1 MMMRLLGA
9 ALVAAGAAWL
19 GFRAAAALSLRARAL
34 EEMAQ
39 GLALLEQ
46 ELELDG
52 PPLPQLM
59 ERLGEETRGPAK
71 ALFRDCR
78 QALDR
83 LEREP
88 FSQAWERLVRAR
100 EELGR
105 EGRAALLPLGE
116 PLGRCGCEE
125 QQRAVNRVR
134 QRLTELARRTEE
146 ERRRQGKVYQVL
158 GLSGGAFLIILLL

>member
-1 MMMRLLGA
+1 MGA
-9 ALVAAGAAWL
+9 ALVAAGASWL
-19 GFRAAAALSLRARAL
+19 GFRAAAALNHRARAL

-59 ERLGEETRGPAK
+59 ERLAEGSRGPAR

-83 LEREP
+83 LEEEP
-88 FSQAWERLVRAR
+88 FPQAWHRLVRAR
-100 EELGR
+100 DELGR
-105 EGRAALLPLGE
+105 AGQETLMPLGDT
-116 PLGRCGCEE
+116 LGRCGCEE
-125 QQRAVNRVR
+125 QRRAAARVR
-134 QRLTELARRTEE
+134 IRLEELVQRTEE
-146 ERRRQGKVYQVL
+146 DRRRQGKVYQVL
-158 GLSGGAFLIILLL
+158 GLSGGAFLVILLL

>member
-1 MMMRLLGA
+1 MMVRLLGA

-19 GFRAAAALSLRARAL
+19 GFRAAAALSTRARAL

-59 ERLGEETRGPAK
+59 ERLEGGTRGPAK

-78 QALDR
+78 RALDE
-83 LEREP
+83 LERES
-88 FSQAWERLVRAR
+88 FSQAWERLVRSR

-105 EGRAALLPLGE
+105 EGRGALLSLGE
-116 PLGRCGCEE
+116 TLGRCDCGE
-125 QQRAVNRVR
+125 QRRAVSRVR
-134 QRLTELARRTEE
+134 KRLTELARRTEE

>member
-1 MMMRLLGA
+1 MTARLLGA
-9 ALVAAGAAWL
+9 VLVAAGAAWL
-19 GFRAAAALSLRARAL
+19 GFRAAAALSLRAGAL

-59 ERLGEETRGPAK
+59 DRLAEETRGPAR

-83 LEREP
+83 LELEP
-88 FSQAWERLVRAR
+88 FSQAWEGLVRAR
-100 EELGR
+100 GELGR
-105 EGRAALLPLGE
+105 EGQAALLPLGE
-116 PLGRCGCEE
+116 TLGRCGCEE
-125 QQRAVNRVR
+125 QRRAAARVR
-134 QRLTELARRTEE
+134 TRRTELARRTEE

-158 GLSGGAFLIILLL
+158 GLSGGAFLFILLL

>member
-1 MMMRLLGA
+1 MMRLLGA
-9 ALVAAGAAWL
+9 ALVAAGASWL
-19 GFRAAAALSLRARAL
+19 GFRAAAALNHRARAL

-59 ERLGEETRGPAK
+59 ERLAEGSRGPAR

-78 QALDR
+78 RALDE
-83 LEREP
+83 LERE
-88 FSQAWERLVRAR
+88 SLSDAWEELVGAR
-100 EELGR
+100 GELGR
-105 EGRAALLPLGE
+105 EGQGALLPLGE
-116 PLGRCGCEE
+116 TPGRCGCEE
-125 QQRAVNRVR
+125 QRRAAARVR
-134 QRLTELARRTEE
+134 LRLEELVHRTEE
-146 ERRRQGKVYQVL
+146 DRRRQGKVYQVL